1 MSANWGRNI
10 ELSIFGESHGKA
22 LGINIGYLPS
32 GIKIDMDAVKRE
44 MARRAP
50 GQTLMATSRREPDE
64 VEIMSGLVNGITT
77 GAPLLGMIY
86 NTSQHSK
93 DYSELKIKMRPG
105 HSDYPAYIKY
115 HGFNDVR
122 GGGHFSG
129 RLTAP
134 IVFAG
139 AICKQILADKGIH
152 IYSHVLSIKDIK
164 DDHFSVDITDEQLE
178 ELANKEFSV
187 LSDEKFEK
195 MRELILEA
203 RKNRNSVGGK
213 IECMIK
219 GVPAG
224 IGSPFFDSLE
234 SRMSTLF
241 FSIPAVKSVSFGDLD
256 DITQYYGSEANDAY
270 YYDGEIVKTKTNHN
284 GGIIGGIT
292 NGMPIL
298 FTLGIKPTS
307 SIALEQDTINVATH
321 ENTKLAIVGR
331 HDPCIAMRAPS
342 VVEAMAAIAI
352 MDEVNV

>member
-1 MSANWGRNI
+1 M
-10 ELSIFGESHGKA
+10 
-22 LGINIGYLPS
+22 
-32 GIKIDMDAVKRE
+32 
-44 MARRAP
+44 
-50 GQTLMATSRREPDE
+50 
-64 VEIMSGLVNGITT
+64 
-77 GAPLLGMIY
+77 
-86 NTSQHSK
+86 
-93 DYSELKIKMRPG
+93 
-105 HSDYPAYIKY
+105 
-115 HGFNDVR
+115 
-122 GGGHFSG
+122 
-129 RLTAP
+129 
-134 IVFAG
+134 
-139 AICKQILADKGIH
+139 
-152 IYSHVLSIKDIK
+152 
-164 DDHFSVDITDEQLE
+164 
-178 ELANKEFSV
+178 
-187 LSDEKFEK
+187 LSDEKIEA
-195 MRELILEA
+195 MRELILSA

-307 SIALEQDTINVATH
+307 SIALEQDTINVETH

>member
-1 MSANWGRNI
+1 M
-10 ELSIFGESHGKA
+10 
-22 LGINIGYLPS
+22 
-32 GIKIDMDAVKRE
+32 
-44 MARRAP
+44 
-50 GQTLMATSRREPDE
+50 
-64 VEIMSGLVNGITT
+64 
-77 GAPLLGMIY
+77 
-86 NTSQHSK
+86 
-93 DYSELKIKMRPG
+93 
-105 HSDYPAYIKY
+105 
-115 HGFNDVR
+115 
-122 GGGHFSG
+122 
-129 RLTAP
+129 TAP

-152 IYSHVLSIKDIK
+152 IYSHVLSIKDVK

-187 LSDEKFEK
+187 LSDEKFEKMRK